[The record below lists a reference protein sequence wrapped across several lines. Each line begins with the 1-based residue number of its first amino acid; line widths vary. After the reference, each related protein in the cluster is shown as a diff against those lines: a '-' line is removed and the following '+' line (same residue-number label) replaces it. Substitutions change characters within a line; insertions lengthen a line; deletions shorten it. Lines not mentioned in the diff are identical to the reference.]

1 MKGNIQLED
10 QVQSIE
16 MSLNKEDIMCKS
28 IFMLI
33 LVSLVDKSKL
43 VIVRLHKLYVV
54 IPFTI
59 TKIEIRV
66 RNVLINIRPKL
77 AGIAAFVQFY
87 LDSNEEA
94 RRTAFDPA

>member
-16 MSLNKEDIMCKS
+16 MSLNKEDIM
-28 IFMLI
+28 L
-33 LVSLVDKSKL
+33 DKSKL

>member
-1 MKGNIQLED
+1 
-10 QVQSIE
+10 
-16 MSLNKEDIMCKS
+16 
-28 IFMLI
+28 MLI
-33 LVSLVDKSKL
+33 FVYLVDKSKL